1 MNTFI
6 TRALFVFQIVM
17 TNRFFFFLGKISN
30 WIKFLFSLSL
40 SLSCE
45 LILKE
50 ILEKE
55 KTVVYDHKVDSRL
68 S

>member
-55 KTVVYDHKVDSRL
+55 KTVVYDRKVDSRL

>member
-40 SLSCE
+40 SLFCE

-55 KTVVYDHKVDSRL
+55 KTVVYDRKVDSRL

>member
-6 TRALFVFQIVM
+6 TRALFLFQIVM

-55 KTVVYDHKVDSRL
+55 KTVVYDRKVDSRL